1 MMLSKVPASRFEIIA
16 YLTMILG
23 VFGDHVS
30 TGIVLSKAN
39 FFEANPFALNMMQ
52 KGIWTQVDAYL
63 IIVSVAATFIILRAG
78 KNPLTKNIL
87 VFPFV
92 VGLLRLVVAFW
103 NVSLLI

>member
-1 MMLSKVPASRFEIIA
+1 VIILSKIPASRFVIIV

-23 VFGDHVS
+23 VFGDHIS
-30 TGIVLSKAN
+30 TGIALGRAN

-63 IIVSVAATFIILRAG
+63 FIVSVATTFIILRAG

-87 VFPFV
+87 IFPFAM
-92 VGLLRLVVAFW
+92 GLLKLVVAF
-103 NVSLLI
+103 

>member
-1 MMLSKVPASRFEIIA
+1 MMLSKIPASRFEIIA

-30 TGIVLSKAN
+30 TGIALSRVN

-63 IIVSVAATFIILRAG
+63 IMLASQR
-78 KNPLTKNIL
+78 P
-87 VFPFV
+87 
-92 VGLLRLVVAFW
+92 
-103 NVSLLI
+103 SLF

>member
-1 MMLSKVPASRFEIIA
+1 MMLSKVSTSRFEIIA

-23 VFGDHVS
+23 VFGDHIS
-30 TGIVLSKAN
+30 TGIALSREN

-52 KGIWTQVDAYL
+52 QGIWTQVDAYL
-63 IIVSVAATFIILRAG
+63 FIVSVAATFLILRAG

-87 VFPFV
+87 IFPFV